1 MKFGLAAI
9 SPRRAPRSAG
19 FTLAEVLAA
28 LAFMAIVI
36 PVAIEGMHVAS
47 GAGEKAARRNEAAMV
62 AEQILSGSIITG
74 DWSGGVQNGTIRQG
88 LHDYTYNVKDEPWL
102 EDVNAYYIRL
112 LSVEVT
118 YSVQGVSRSVQLST
132 LVDQTQLTNQIGGS
146 VSSFR

>member
-9 SPRRAPRSAG
+9 SRRRARRSAG

-36 PVAIEGMHVAS
+36 PVAIEGLHIAS

-62 AEQILSGSIITG
+62 AEQVLSESIITG
-74 DWSGGVQNGTIRQG
+74 DWSGGVQGGTVRQG
-88 LHDYTYNVKDEPWL
+88 LHDFSYSIKDEPWL

-112 LSVEVT
+112 LSVEVI
-118 YSVQGVSRSVQLST
+118 YSVQGVNRSVQLST
-132 LVDQTQLTNQIGGS
+132 LVDETQLTNQIGGS
-146 VSSFR
+146 ASSF